1 MKHIKTA
8 ILASLTLL
16 SVSGQ
21 VFAAVEAQSQGAAE
35 FVLSEAEFQKQRTFM
50 LDDLAIKIKLLQTAR
65 TCAQKAKTPVEFS
78 ACTNNLQ
85 DGIRASAKPPADHA
99 KSN

>member
-21 VFAAVEAQSQGAAE
+21 VFAAVEAQTQGSAE
-35 FVLSEAEFQKQRTFM
+35 FVLSEAEFQKQRSFM
-50 LDDLAIKIKLLQTAR
+50 LEDLAIKIKLLQTAR

-78 ACTNNLQ
+78 TCTNNLQ
-85 DGIRASAKPPADHA
+85 DGIRASAKPPADPA
-99 KSN
+99 KAN